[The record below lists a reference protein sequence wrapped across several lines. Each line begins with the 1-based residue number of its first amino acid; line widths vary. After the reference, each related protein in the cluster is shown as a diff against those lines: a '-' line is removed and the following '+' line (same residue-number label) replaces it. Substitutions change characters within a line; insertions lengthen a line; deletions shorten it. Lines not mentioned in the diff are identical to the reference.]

1 MKTLRVNT
9 TNNNYNYTSILAQ
22 LNQTDDSLFEKF
34 INMILND
41 AIHLLEDVLLKLPEI
56 RVIELAKEDLT
67 NWMLLDEVLC
77 FFFLETLFTLI

>member
-77 FFFLETLFTLI
+77 FFFSKHCLL